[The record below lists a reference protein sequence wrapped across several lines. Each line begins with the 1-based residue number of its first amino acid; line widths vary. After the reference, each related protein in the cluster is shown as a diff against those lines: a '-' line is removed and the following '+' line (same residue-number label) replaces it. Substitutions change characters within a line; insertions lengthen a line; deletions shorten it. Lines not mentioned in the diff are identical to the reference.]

1 MFNAISGVTYKVT
14 GPFEVTDEV
23 AEIFNFQNFLRKFVR
38 FCSSIAKTSKCYEEI
53 GKVKSRFF
61 EQ

>member
-1 MFNAISGVTYKVT
+1 MFNAISGVTCKVP

-23 AEIFNFQNFLRKFVR
+23 TELFNFQNFLRKFAR

-53 GKVKSRFF
+53 GKVKSQFF